1 MQTGSHSS
9 INALQLTAEDEDR
22 RKRRRERNK
31 IAATKCRMK
40 KRERT
45 INLVTE
51 SEALET
57 QNIELKSQ
65 VRNLEL
71 QRRNLS
77 EMLKSHSQSCLRPGA
92 FQIPICAASVTKYL
106 SEMGLEML
114 QCSSGNGDGT
124 ITKSGRQGSKTSH
137 QKIPSMS
144 TLKFN
149 GQHGGNRRS
158 HTQTRQSQLTQQLD
172 TPSSNSS
179 TPVTT
184 PTSSSKHQS
193 HHHQIPTVDLGF
205 CESNDLGIVSDIIMS
220 QQGGYNKN
228 LSASDCYS
236 ISSPDS
242 GFIKSPVDISNG
254 GYLSTPTSTPVLMKN
269 HYIPNCDGNMV
280 NGDPIGLQLANH
292 CGTETTTNGS
302 AGIEF
307 ILKNELVD
315 GNDSPYTT
323 VQSADRFLFD
333 GTETFET
340 DIDQHTH
347 VHLQSTH
354 QHLSSPHHLQQPIM
368 KGHNPLLNNNNNNS
382 ILNNHNHNN
391 GCVMQANMGNMNE
404 FNNHCQQYI
413 DYSLLKGGDFL
424 GPNTEFLTLTGDTSD
439 SQFTELTSTDLD
451 SGVTTYTSISNG
463 NGCLA

>member
-1 MQTGSHSS
+1 M
-9 INALQLTAEDEDR
+9 QLTAEDEDR

-51 SEALET
+51 SEALES
-57 QNIELKSQ
+57 QNIDLKSQ
-65 VRNLEL
+65 VRNLEM

-77 EMLKSHSQSCLRPGA
+77 DMLKSHSQSCLRPGN
-92 FQIPICAASVTKYL
+92 FQIPICAVSVTKYL
-106 SEMGLEML
+106 SDMGLETM
-114 QCSSGNGDGT
+114 QGSSGGSGGDGT
-124 ITKSGRQGSKTSH
+124 PKSGRQGSKANQ

-149 GQHGGNRRS
+149 GQHGNRRT
-158 HTQTRQSQLTQQLD
+158 HTQTRQSQLAQQLD
-172 TPSSNSS
+172 TPTSNSS

-184 PTSSSKHQS
+184 PTSAGKHQHQ

-220 QQGGYNKN
+220 QQGGYNKT
-228 LSASDCYS
+228 LSTSDCYS

-242 GFIKSPVDISNG
+242 GFIKSPIDVSNG
-254 GYLSTPTSTPVLMKN
+254 GYLSTPTSTPVLMKTD
-269 HYIPNCDGNMV
+269 YIPNCDGGMV
-280 NGDPIGLQLANH
+280 NGDPMGLQLSGH
-292 CGTETTTNGS
+292 CVTEATTNGS
-302 AGIEF
+302 ANIEF
-307 ILKNELVD
+307 ILKSELVD
-315 GNDSPYTT
+315 ANDSPYTT

-340 DIDQHTH
+340 DIDQQAH
-347 VHLQSTH
+347 VHLQHTQ
-354 QHLSSPHHLQQPIM
+354 QHLASPIHLLHQPIM
-368 KGHNPLLNNNNNNS
+368 KTTHNMLLNNNNNS
-382 ILNNHNHNN
+382 ILSNHNHNHNNHNN
-391 GCVMQANMGNMNE
+391 GCVMPGNLANMNE
-404 FNNHCQQYI
+404 FNNHCQPYI
-413 DYSLLKGGDFL
+413 DYTLLKGGDFL
-424 GPNTEFLTLTGDTSD
+424 GHNTEFLALAGDGSD
-439 SQFTELTSTDLD
+439 TQFTELTSTDLD